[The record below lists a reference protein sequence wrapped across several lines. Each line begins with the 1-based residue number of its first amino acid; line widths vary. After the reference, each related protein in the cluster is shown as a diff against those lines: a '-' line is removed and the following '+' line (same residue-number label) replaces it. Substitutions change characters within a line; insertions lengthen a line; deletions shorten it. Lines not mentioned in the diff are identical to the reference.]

1 MFGKRAQEASAA
13 IHFRSDRVTL
23 INGHYFFST
32 RENTLEGPFPSR
44 DEAMRESQAYVE
56 RVANH
61 ASP

>member
-1 MFGKRAQEASAA
+1 MFGKRAQEPTPA

-23 INGHYFFST
+23 INGHYFFTT

-44 DEAMRESQAYVE
+44 AEAMRESLAYVE

-61 ASP
+61 SSH